1 MADIVGD
8 ILTYC
13 VQDLLEGHEYFF
25 RVYAFNVFGSS
36 EPLETA
42 DAVVVTKPFGAS
54 TGHKCL
60 SRLRATTCVF
70 LDLKLSFV
78 KRFISH

>member
-1 MADIVGD
+1 MGD

-25 RVYAFNVFGSS
+25 RVYAFNIFGSS

-42 DAVVVTKPFGAS
+42 EAVVVTKPFGTETS
-54 TGHKCL
+54 DMYGIHVPN
-60 SRLRATTCVF
+60 R
-70 LDLKLSFV
+70 
-78 KRFISH
+78 I

>member
-1 MADIVGD
+1 MHHPLNYDLPQVADIVGD
-8 ILTYC
+8 ILSYC

-42 DAVVVTKPFGAS
+42 EAVVVTRPFGAS
-54 TGHKCL
+54 VTDDRG
-60 SRLRATTCVF
+60 S
-70 LDLKLSFV
+70 LD
-78 KRFISH
+78 